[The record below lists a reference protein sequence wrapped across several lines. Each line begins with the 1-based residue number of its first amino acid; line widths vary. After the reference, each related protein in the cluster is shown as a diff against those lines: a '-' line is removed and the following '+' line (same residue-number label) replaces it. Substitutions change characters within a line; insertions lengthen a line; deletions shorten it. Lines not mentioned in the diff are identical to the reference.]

1 MRFSSIGCVLC
12 ACFLIFNTKRKEAPS
27 PDHVDPMTAL
37 LSYLPKCENPAF
49 FLCRNALPFHMGN
62 QTGPYTEKP
71 PQAVSSP
78 ILNPNSRT
86 FWNDWKDSADRT
98 APPPGNSACRDGHSS
113 CRVCYI
119 KEMRSFCTR
128 MSYSMF
134 SKISSR

>member
-1 MRFSSIGCVLC
+1 
-12 ACFLIFNTKRKEAPS
+12 
-27 PDHVDPMTAL
+27 MTAL

-98 APPPGNSACRDGHSS
+98 TPPPGNSACRDGHSP
-113 CRVCYI
+113 CRACYI
-119 KEMRSFCTR
+119 KEIHKQQIREVEDESLFPGVGHNSTPRSLVLT
-128 MSYSMF
+128 F
-134 SKISSR
+134 SRWRCWALACCFA